1 MNFGACIMTINWKS
15 GIWVALLTAVLS
27 ACGGGKESNST
38 TAPPPV
44 VVPPVVTLQSVA
56 VIPANVTVVVGGKQT
71 FSVTG
76 AYSDGTTKALTTGL
90 TWSANGTTVSV
101 DAVTGEAT
109 ARAVGTGAVTVVV
122 GGFNGMATV
131 TVVASGSSAGVVT
144 PYLSVGGGTAHS
156 LGVKTDGSLRA
167 WGWNQL
173 GQLGDGTM
181 LDRTAPIPVGASKLW
196 TRVAA
201 GEYHSVGLMS
211 DGTLWSWGLNLNG
224 QLGAGNFN
232 DLAVPTLIGKDK
244 WVDFSVGKSHVLA
257 VKTDG
262 TL

>member
-1 MNFGACIMTINWKS
+1 MASGVWKWQAIQGQNQVSVTRSAPKLRQTWMNFGACIMTINWKS

-56 VIPANVTVVVGGKQT
+56 VIPANVTLVVGGKQT

-109 ARAVGTGAVTVVV
+109 ARAVGAGAVT
-122 GGFNGMATV
+122 
-131 TVVASGSSAGVVT
+131 
-144 PYLSVGGGTAHS
+144 
-156 LGVKTDGSLRA
+156 
-167 WGWNQL
+167 
-173 GQLGDGTM
+173 
-181 LDRTAPIPVGASKLW
+181 
-196 TRVAA
+196 
-201 GEYHSVGLMS
+201 
-211 DGTLWSWGLNLNG
+211 
-224 QLGAGNFN
+224 
-232 DLAVPTLIGKDK
+232 
-244 WVDFSVGKSHVLA
+244 
-257 VKTDG
+257 
-262 TL
+262 